1 MTMPDAAALHS
12 WEFLDPVVLQP
23 AGPITAPFRAAGV
36 NDYRSAARYIGRL
49 PYGRNANLDDPL
61 AVLIESRGTCSTK
74 HAFLRRLAMEQNIA
88 AKLVVGIY
96 EMSDRN
102 TPGICLVLERYGIA
116 RLPEAHCYLN
126 YCGKIIDVIRELA
139 TVPVEA
145 ISHFLHEEE
154 IAPNQIG
161 AYKVD
166 LHRRFLRHWMEQSG
180 AAATHTLD
188 QLWRIREQCIVALSA
203 QDPLSVQVT
212 ELVSLEIY
220 GSLGLVIKT

>member
-1 MTMPDAAALHS
+1 MSDAAALHS
-12 WEFLDPVVLQP
+12 WEFLDPVILQP
-23 AGPITAPFRAAGV
+23 AGPITAAFTLAGV
-36 NDYRSAARYIGRL
+36 NDFRGAARYIGRL
-49 PYGRNANLDDPL
+49 PYGRNANLYDPL

-74 HAFLRRLAMEQNIA
+74 HALLRRLAMEQDVA

-102 TPGICLVLERYGIA
+102 TPGIGLVLQRHGIA

-126 YCGKIIDVIRELA
+126 YRGKRIDATRELA
-139 TVPVEA
+139 TMPDEV

-154 IAPNQIG
+154 IAPNQIS

-166 LHRRFLRHWMEQSG
+166 LHRRFLRNWMEQNG

-188 QLWRIREQCIVALSA
+188 QLWKIREQCIIALSTKG
-203 QDPLSVQVT
+203 PLSV
-212 ELVSLEIY
+212 
-220 GSLGLVIKT
+220 